1 MTAMSMKANTVGL
14 VISLLL
20 CAFVGISATDATEPS
35 FWSFAAKDAT
45 GKELSMET
53 FRSSKAILIVNV
65 ASACGYTDQNYR
77 ELQVLYDKYH
87 PKGLEI
93 IAFPCNQFGQQ
104 EPNAEPEILRFVKD
118 HYHVSFP
125 VMAKIDV
132 NGENAH
138 PLFAYLQNKLPGFVS
153 NAIKWNFTKFLVVD
167 GVPTTRYAT
176 TTSPLAIEQD
186 IVAALGLGISDKSS
200 EL

>member
-20 CAFVGISATDATEPS
+20 CAFVGISATDAAEPS

-77 ELQVLYDKYH
+77 ELQ
-87 PKGLEI
+87 
-93 IAFPCNQFGQQ
+93 
-104 EPNAEPEILRFVKD
+104 
-118 HYHVSFP
+118 
-125 VMAKIDV
+125 IDV

-138 PLFAYLQNKLPGFVS
+138 PLFAYLQDKLPGFVS

>member
-1 MTAMSMKANTVGL
+1 MVNWLRRRSSALRAVVWGVDGGGSGAPLAADNDELPAIAGVAPPPLLPMKANTVGL
-14 VISLLL
+14 VIALLL
-20 CAFVGISATDATEPS
+20 CAFVGISATDAAEPS

-45 GKELSMET
+45 GNEVSMET

-77 ELQVLYDKYH
+77 ELQQVLYDKYH

-125 VMAKIDV
+125 VMAKD
-132 NGENAH
+132 ATL
-138 PLFAYLQNKLPGFVS
+138 LFC
-153 NAIKWNFTKFLVVD
+153 
-167 GVPTTRYAT
+167 
-176 TTSPLAIEQD
+176 SP
-186 IVAALGLGISDKSS
+186 
-200 EL
+200 